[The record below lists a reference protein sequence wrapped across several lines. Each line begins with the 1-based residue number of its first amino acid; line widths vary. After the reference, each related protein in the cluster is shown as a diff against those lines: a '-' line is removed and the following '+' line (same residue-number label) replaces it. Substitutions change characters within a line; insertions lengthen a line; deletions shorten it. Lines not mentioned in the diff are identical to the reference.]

1 MSIRLT
7 RAKSIN
13 KPGIGYNHTKHLPT
27 ESPLKA
33 YIMIQNEEKD
43 GDNSISQFYKGKDI

>member
-27 ESPLKA
+27 ESLLKA

-43 GDNSISQFYKGKDI
+43 HNFKKEKT